1 MAESQTV
8 RTQAGWEH
16 DCGTPTATRQALAE
30 AVVADADA
38 LGKTNV
44 VAFTVSHADAED
56 LADRIRAI
64 RMARGE
70 LAGETITGPAWRDG
84 ERVYAAG
91 DLVLVH
97 ANVRFANARLHNGTV
112 LTVTEVTGHGLTV
125 SDDSARGFVLPT
137 EFVAGR
143 RRDGRPNLSH
153 AWGRTVDGAQ
163 GGTWE
168 RVHLLGTAALDR
180 YTGYVGQS
188 RGRLATHTWNVT
200 RLAEVD
206 HGGMI
211 VTRDPAEEVLA
222 AMEREPTVHF
232 ATHDDPHQLDGVL
245 AAERAEHV
253 AIIARQP
260 PQVAHD
266 LVETTER
273 IARLTAEQGHAA
285 QGLAIAERELRGLG
299 PVERVRRGGRE
310 RVRRAEEA
318 VDGQHERS
326 ERIERDLAKGRAE
339 LARHDALLRQRLS
352 WSVEHGWRAAR
363 VTEIDGQL
371 ALHWRDAVLAVTR
384 QDDPLAFG
392 IDRLRQA
399 RLTTVHELHALD
411 AALPPDRRDALR
423 RATDDLH
430 QREYELDHARREL
443 AKAEQKRDQAEARH
457 WGRRDKEAFR
467 GAEQTVA
474 DRRADVERAEK
485 RLPTAAADVEREQA
499 AVVERERALE
509 ETATARAELAVTRRD
524 LSAALDETRSG
535 RVLAAADHPE
545 AAPAL
550 VATIGV
556 APPDAAG
563 RAVWC
568 GIAEQVERECDR
580 TTAGVALGAGGSR
593 ARGDD
598 GRLAR
603 LVADADALIDIARRS
618 PYNDA
623 GDGLEWPTT
632 WRDALSTAEV
642 ALETARPRVVE
653 HELSLG
659 MEW

>member
-1 MAESQTV
+1 M
-8 RTQAGWEH
+8 
-16 DCGTPTATRQALAE
+16 
-30 AVVADADA
+30 
-38 LGKTNV
+38 
-44 VAFTVSHADAED
+44 
-56 LADRIRAI
+56 
-64 RMARGE
+64 
-70 LAGETITGPAWRDG
+70 
-84 ERVYAAG
+84 
-91 DLVLVH
+91 
-97 ANVRFANARLHNGTV
+97 
-112 LTVTEVTGHGLTV
+112 
-125 SDDSARGFVLPT
+125 
-137 EFVAGR
+137 
-143 RRDGRPNLSH
+143 
-153 AWGRTVDGAQ
+153 
-163 GGTWE
+163 
-168 RVHLLGTAALDR
+168 
-180 YTGYVGQS
+180 
-188 RGRLATHTWNVT
+188 T

-206 HGGMI
+206 HGGVI

-232 ATHDDPHQLDGVL
+232 ATHDDPYALDRVL
-245 AAERAEHV
+245 SAERAEHA

-285 QGLAIAERELRGLG
+285 QGLAIATRELRGLG
-299 PVERVRRGGRE
+299 PLERVRRGGRD

-326 ERIERDLAKGRAE
+326 ERIERDLAKRAE
-339 LARHDALLRQRLS
+339 LARHDELLRQRLA

-411 AALPPDRRDALR
+411 AALPPDRSDALR

-457 WGRRDKEAFR
+457 WGRRDKEALR
-467 GAEQTVA
+467 VAEQAVA
-474 DRRADVERAEK
+474 DRRADVERAEDAS
-485 RLPTAAADVEREQA
+485 RPRRAMSSANSAPWPTASARWKRPQP
-499 AVVERERALE
+499 
-509 ETATARAELAVTRRD
+509 RAELAATRRD
-524 LSAALDETRSG
+524 LSAALDETRTA

-580 TTAGVALGAGGSR
+580 TAAGVALGADGSR

-598 GRLAR
+598 GRLGR
-603 LVADADALIDIARRS
+603 LVADADALIDLARRA
-618 PYNDA
+618 PNNRA
-623 GDGLEWPTT
+623 PGDLGRPTA
-632 WRDALSTAEV
+632 WRDALSAAEV

-653 HELSLG
+653 RDLSLG